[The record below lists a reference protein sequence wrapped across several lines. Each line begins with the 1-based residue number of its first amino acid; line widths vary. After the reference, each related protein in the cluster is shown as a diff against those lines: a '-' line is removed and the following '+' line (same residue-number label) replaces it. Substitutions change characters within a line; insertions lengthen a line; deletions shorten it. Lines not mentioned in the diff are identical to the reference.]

1 MPPVKPKLGL
11 NALSCVAL
19 IFAAVVLSIIG
30 LAFAVAKSGFLDVP
44 IFDRFYH
51 GPTPT
56 RLIQASPLSWDAFSA
71 ELASKIYEQ
80 REYKKPSY
88 TVQVSEQELSGL
100 IQSVAKQNLRNGNW
114 KVELVQLAVN
124 PDYMELYIKLAWRE
138 TGNLDMLFRFKP
150 LLDER
155 GNIRFDLLE
164 TRVGDYRL
172 PTSWGMALASNLFAR
187 DLGAWELK
195 IGGQNAIQS
204 VSLLEK
210 GLNIILSK

>member
-19 IFAAVVLSIIG
+19 IFAAIVLFVIA
-30 LAFAVAKSGFLDVP
+30 LAFVVAKSGFLDVP

-56 RLIQASPLSWDAFSA
+56 RLIQTAPLSWDAFSA
-71 ELASKIYEQ
+71 DLASKIYEQ
-80 REYKKPSY
+80 REYKKSSY

-114 KVELVQLAVN
+114 KVEVVQLAVN
-124 PDYMELYIKLAWRE
+124 PDYMELYIKLTWRE

-150 LLDER
+150 VLDER

-164 TRVGDYRL
+164 TRVGDYSL
-172 PTSWGMALASNLFAR
+172 PTSWGLALASNLFAR

-195 IGGQNAIQS
+195 IGGENAIQS